1 MKLPLDFNKKN
12 KATYRGVF
20 LVFIWLYFKYHV
32 GLGVIGYLYVY
43 KLLFIFRNGWR
54 VLSTHQQVGAAQA
67 F

>member
-43 KLLFIFRNGWR
+43 KLLFIFRNG
-54 VLSTHQQVGAAQA
+54 
-67 F
+67 